1 MGEYALAKIL
11 GKPWEPTANTFKLPD
26 LDNLQ
31 IRTTTY
37 NTGKLII
44 RPGDPDG
51 IYVPVARSAGVSRR
65 RH

>member
-1 MGEYALAKIL
+1 MGACALAKIL
-11 GKPWEPTANTFKLPD
+11 GEPWEPTVNTFKLPD
-26 LDNLQ
+26 LVNLQ

-37 NTGKLII
+37 NTDKLII

-51 IYVPVARSAGVSRR
+51 IYVLVARSAGGSRR